1 MNDDFDVVEAEKEY
15 KRLKETSDKANI
27 TFVICLFSVII
38 LPVLLQFFIR
48 KEIVIAIV
56 VIGFILNYII
66 YIKKFDNSGKKLI
79 DLNEKIIWNI
89 LADYFGKDNIEKT
102 ESFKIKNVQGDVI
115 HRIGYKEFEL
125 YKNTYIYSKHYH
137 ESTLAKLYINL
148 EGEATYRLKSLT
160 RKKISKSELDLFEQ
174 IVKKYDIQ
182 YLELINKTLYLRFA
196 KNIFCW
202 NGSINQYK
210 KDIESFKIDL
220 DSVLKELKDYKT
232 NNLDKK

>member
-1 MNDDFDVVEAEKEY
+1 MTASFIFILLLVIAFCIFTSTFLVWFIKNKDKLYLYF
-15 KRLKETSDKANI
+15 LKETSDKANI

-66 YIKKFDNSGKKLI
+66 YIKKFNNSGKKLI

-148 EGEATYRLKSLT
+148 EGEATYRLKSIYIL
-160 RKKISKSELDLFEQ
+160 L
-174 IVKKYDIQ
+174 
-182 YLELINKTLYLRFA
+182 
-196 KNIFCW
+196 
-202 NGSINQYK
+202 
-210 KDIESFKIDL
+210 
-220 DSVLKELKDYKT
+220 
-232 NNLDKK
+232 